1 MNANNLNNLNSIVKW
16 RCDGAFGISEFE
28 RGFVNSTICDS
39 SIFVSL
45 QFILDDPNSAEQ
57 VLLW

>member
-28 RGFVNSTICDS
+28 RGFVNSAICDS

-45 QFILDDPNSAEQ
+45 QFILDAPNNAEQ
-57 VLLW
+57 ILLW